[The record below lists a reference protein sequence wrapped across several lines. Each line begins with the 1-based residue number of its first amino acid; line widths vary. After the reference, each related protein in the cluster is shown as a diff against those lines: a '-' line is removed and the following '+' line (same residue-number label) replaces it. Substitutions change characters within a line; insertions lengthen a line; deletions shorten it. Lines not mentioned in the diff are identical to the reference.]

1 MNIKLTNQEKTIIGY
16 LRSAKET
23 IPSLRNVDMRIAGG
37 WVRDKLMGKDSDD
50 IDIAISNISGHEIV
64 NILKTHDRD
73 GNLGNTFEVSLEKSL
88 KSKEEEN
95 LNKLQVGG
103 VDMWGQ
109 KVEFVPMRTER
120 YEPGSR
126 TPILDITDDPQL
138 DAMRRD
144 LTINSLYY
152 NIETGMIEDYTG
164 GVGDLKNMILKTPD
178 DAKKTFSEDPLRVLR
193 ALRFFSKYPESKMDQ
208 SIIDAIRDPEIQ
220 KAYTQKVAPE
230 RAGTE
235 IMKLMTGHKPDEA
248 IRILF
253 ESGMHRNVFGADVFD
268 KLNPLDMDQQ
278 TPHHKHNLMNH
289 TLLTMKNINNI
300 CREEEMSDKERALM
314 TMSAMFHD
322 IGKLDPN
329 IVAEH
334 SHNPG
339 QMTYYGH
346 EKASADIVDI
356 VLKRL
361 GIGSDRNF
369 VSTIVKYHMRP
380 HKQMPT
386 PKAIGK
392 FIRDTNLM
400 EGSEAKPLWKYVM
413 LHSMADTMSK
423 GGFDFEEDLDVKRDL
438 TGRIEQFIR
447 DQKEK
452 GMTAESKK
460 PILNGKDIISAIP
473 EVSPKSGFINTVN
486 QMLLEA
492 QDEGSVYDENSAMLF
507 LESIKNK
514 IIEEFGDKR
523 EARNWFGRLKIA
535 EKKKHDIT
543 HENNI
548 DTKSRRRIS
557 KQNMRSIF

>member
-1 MNIKLTNQEKTIIGY
+1 MDINLTSQEKSIIDY
-16 LRSAKET
+16 LRNSKES
-23 IPSLRNVDMRIAGG
+23 IPELRHVDMRIAGG

-50 IDIAISNISGHEIV
+50 IDIAISNISGYDIV
-64 NILKTHDRD
+64 NILKLHDVN
-73 GNLGNTFEVSLEKSL
+73 GSLGSTFTVSLDKSL
-88 KSKEEEN
+88 KSEN
-95 LNKLQVGG
+95 REDLNKLQVGG

-126 TPILDITDDPQL
+126 TPILDITDDPKL

-152 NIETGMIEDYTG
+152 NIETGMIEDYIG
-164 GVGDLKNMILKTPD
+164 GVSDLKNMILKTPD

-193 ALRFFSKYPESKMDQ
+193 VLRFFSKYHKSKIDQ
-208 SIIDAIRDPEIQ
+208 SIIDAMKDPEIQ
-220 KAYTQKVAPE
+220 QAYMQKVAPE

-235 IMKLMTGHKPDEA
+235 IMKLMAGEKPDEA

-253 ESGMHRNVFGADVFD
+253 ESGMHKQVFGTDIFD
-268 KLNPLDMDQQ
+268 SLNPFDMDQK
-278 TPHHKHNLMNH
+278 TPHHKHNLIDH
-289 TLLTMKNINNI
+289 TILTMKNINNI
-300 CREEEMSDKERALM
+300 SRNEGLSDKERALM

-329 IVAEH
+329 IAAEH

-361 GIGSDRNF
+361 GIGNDRKF
-369 VSTIVKYHMRP
+369 VSTIVRYHMRP

-400 EGSEAKPLWKYVM
+400 EGSESRPMWKYVM

-423 GGFDFEEDLDVKRDL
+423 GGVDYEEDIEMKENL
-438 TGRIEQFIR
+438 TVRIEQFIE
-447 DQKEK
+447 DQKAK
-452 GMTAESKK
+452 GMSAESKK

-473 EVSPKSGFINTVN
+473 EVSPKSGFINKVN

-492 QDEGSVYDENSAMLF
+492 QDEGSVYDENSAMKF

-535 EKKKHDIT
+535 EK
-543 HENNI
+543 
-548 DTKSRRRIS
+548 TKYG
-557 KQNMRSIF
+557 SIFKNNTYIRSR